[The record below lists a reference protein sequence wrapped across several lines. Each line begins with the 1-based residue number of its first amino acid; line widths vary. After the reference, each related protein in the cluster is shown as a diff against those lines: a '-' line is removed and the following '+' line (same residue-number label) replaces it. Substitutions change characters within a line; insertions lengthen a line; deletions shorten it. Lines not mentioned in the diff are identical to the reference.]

1 MQRSLPILVLSFAL
15 WPLLLMS
22 QDPGNEILESFSAI
36 QVGNT
41 IQIDFSVKGG
51 ASCQGAI
58 LQRSSE
64 GNVFEDIESIPG
76 ICGGT
81 EFTEFY
87 SLVDDFPLSNQINY
101 YRVVLG
107 NAGYSA
113 VLGIEFVE
121 LEDNYRVYPQPSRDW
136 VVIKFDNPTQS
147 PFVLN
152 VYTLTGGLKDSETI
166 TSNEVYLD
174 LGLYEAGNYVFQ
186 LISTENTITGSIA
199 VQ

>member
-1 MQRSLPILVLSFAL
+1 MQRTLLIVVLLFLLEPLSLLS
-15 WPLLLMS
+15 
-22 QDPGNEILESFSAI
+22 QEPGNEILESFSAI

-64 GNVFEDIESIPG
+64 GDVFENIEFIPG

-81 EFTEFY
+81 EQIEFY
-87 SLVDDFPLSNQINY
+87 TFKDDSPLRNQINF
-101 YRVVLG
+101 YRVELG

-113 VLGIEFVE
+113 VLGIQFVE
-121 LEDNYRVYPQPSRDW
+121 LEDNYRVYPQPARDW

-152 VYTLTGGLKDSETI
+152 VYTLTGEVKDSGTI
-166 TSNEVYLD
+166 TANEVYLD

-186 LISTENTITGSIA
+186 LISTENRITGSIA

>member
-1 MQRSLPILVLSFAL
+1 MLRALSILGSIVLLCAP
-15 WPLLLMS
+15 PLLS

-64 GNVFEDIESIPG
+64 GDVFENVAYIQG

-87 SLVDDFPLSNQINY
+87 TLKDDDPLLNRTNF
-101 YRVVLG
+101 YRVELG

-113 VLGIEFVE
+113 VIGVDFVQ
-121 LEDNYRVYPQPSRDW
+121 LEDNYRVYPQPSRNW
-136 VVIKFDNPTQS
+136 AVIKFDNPTQM
-147 PFVLN
+147 PFVLSI
-152 VYTLTGGLKDSETI
+152 YTLTGGLKDSGTI

-174 LGLYEAGNYVFQ
+174 LARYEVGNYVFQ
-186 LISTENTITGSIA
+186 LVSSDKLITGSIA